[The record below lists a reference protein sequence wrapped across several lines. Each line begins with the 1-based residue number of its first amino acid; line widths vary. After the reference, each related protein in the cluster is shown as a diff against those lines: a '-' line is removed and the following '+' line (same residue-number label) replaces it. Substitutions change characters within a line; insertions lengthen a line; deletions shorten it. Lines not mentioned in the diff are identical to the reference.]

1 MLRMPWQ
8 QTFLLLDTQ
17 ISKFNSPLLAA
28 QPYLY
33 STMRLLLISPQT
45 YNYHKVLQ
53 SACRANDIDFSWLD
67 ERPFANPFFKFFSRK
82 FNRLARYLSRKYYFR
97 KISALRDSG
106 FSPSH
111 VLIIKGE
118 AIHQSV
124 ISYMRE
130 LFPNARFILYF
141 WDSITNLPG
150 AAAISHLFDVTITFD
165 YKDSVEQGWKF
176 FPLFAGNYTLY
187 SRGCLDSPET
197 PTPSYD
203 WSFVGAIHSDRILVI
218 DKLCRSS
225 SSHRNY
231 YIFLY
236 AQTFFHLILHSIRH
250 PFAFLRLKKYI
261 HMNTLDP
268 GLLSDIYSE
277 SRCVLDIHHPC
288 QTGVTMRTVEALLSG
303 KKVATTNVNAL
314 NLSISDSSRISVI
327 DRARPTV
334 SSEFIFSPVVPISH
348 FLSNQY
354 YPDNWLLRLLAH

>member
-1 MLRMPWQ
+1 
-8 QTFLLLDTQ
+8 
-17 ISKFNSPLLAA
+17 
-28 QPYLY
+28 
-33 STMRLLLISPQT
+33 MRLLLISPQT

-53 SACRANDIDFSWLD
+53 SACRASDIDFSWLD

-82 FNRLARYLSRKYYFR
+82 FNRLARNLSRRYYFR
-97 KISALRDSG
+97 KISDLRDSG

-111 VLIIKGE
+111 VLLIKGE

-124 ISYMRE
+124 ILYMRT

-150 AAAISHLFDVTITFD
+150 STSISHLFDVTITFD
-165 YKDSVEQGWKF
+165 YKDSVEQGWKY
-176 FPLFAGNYTLY
+176 FPLFAGNYSLH
-187 SRGCLDSPET
+187 SRACLDAPAT
-197 PTPSYD
+197 PIPRYD
-203 WSFVGAIHSDRILVI
+203 WSFVGAIHSDRILVL

-225 SSHRNY
+225 SSQRNC

-236 AQTFFHLILHSIRH
+236 AQSFFQLILHFIYH

-268 GLLSDIYSE
+268 ELLSDIYAE
-277 SRCVLDIHHPC
+277 SLCVLDIHHPC

-303 KKVATTNVNAL
+303 KKVATTNVFAL

-327 DRARPTV
+327 DRAKPTLY
-334 SSEFIFSPVVPISH
+334 SEFMFSPVSPINH
-348 FLSNQY
+348 FLSSQY